1 MRRDSLHLPRRR
13 RDFFGKWTG
22 SIGRCL
28 LMKKKLKIPGKVL
41 LAIIAVLA
49 VSLLTIYVYNR
60 IRMRQEESLLE
71 NPPGQM
77 VEIDGHKMCVYEE
90 GEGEHT
96 LLFLSGSGTAAPI
109 LDFKSLYSLLRDD
122 YHIVV
127 IEKFGYGFSDVVD
140 EERSFDTI
148 LRQDREALEKAGIE
162 GPFVLCPHSM
172 SGLEAIMWAQ
182 DYPDEVEA
190 IIGLD
195 MVLTSTYDEFDFES
209 VLRYEKLAA
218 FARKLGIVRF
228 FYSDSSLPS
237 ALSKEEKEIYRAIAC
252 RKAVNI
258 DVINEGAAIP
268 DAVREIDGKPKPD
281 IPMLMFLS
289 DGKEIKG
296 TDWAGRHY
304 DYASDLTKAKV
315 IELDCGHY
323 VHNFMQDRIA
333 EEIREFVGK

>member
-1 MRRDSLHLPRRR
+1 
-13 RDFFGKWTG
+13 
-22 SIGRCL
+22 
-28 LMKKKLKIPGKVL
+28 MKKRFKILGKVL
-41 LAIIAVLA
+41 LVL
-49 VSLLTIYVYNR
+49 VIVLLVFLFAIYVYNR
-60 IRMRQEESLLE
+60 IRMKQEEPLLE
-71 NPPGQM
+71 KPLGQM
-77 VEIDGHKMCVYEE
+77 VEVDGHKMCVYEE

-109 LDFKSLYSLLRDD
+109 LDFKSLYSLLKDE

-140 EERSFDTI
+140 DERSFDTI

-172 SGLEAIMWAQ
+172 SGLESIMWAQ

-195 MVLTSTYDEFDFES
+195 MVLPRTYDKFDFDS
-209 VLRYEKLAA
+209 VFKFEKLAVL
-218 FARKLGIVRF
+218 ARKLGIVRF
-228 FYSDSSLPS
+228 YYADSSLPS
-237 ALSKEEKEIYRAIAC
+237 ALSKEEKELYRAIAC

-258 DVINEGAAIP
+258 DVINEGFSITE
-268 DAVREIDGKPKPD
+268 AVSEIDSKPKPD
-281 IPMLMFLS
+281 VPMIMFLS
-289 DGKEIKG
+289 DGKEVKG
-296 TDWAGRHY
+296 TNWIESHY
-304 DYASDLTKAKV
+304 DYASDLTDAKV

-333 EEIREFVGK
+333 EEIREFVVFDEERK